1 MDENETASQ
10 EQYDSSTSDSEEDGK
25 MAQFSPETGLTN
37 VGPPVTKR
45 ARYQHDD
52 DEDRDNQYADIEK
65 GMREED
71 YDEYPDEGSASEL
84 DDKEEYDPEDAD
96 EEEKDGE
103 VTVEKV
109 SSFDGSRAITP
120 RSLTKSSDLGIHDI
134 AHRS

>member
-10 EQYDSSTSDSEEDGK
+10 EQYDSSPSDSEEDGK

-45 ARYQHDD
+45 ARYHHDD

-84 DDKEEYDPEDAD
+84 DDKEEYDPKDAD
-96 EEEKDGE
+96 EEEKDEE
-103 VTVEKV
+103 VTIEKV
-109 SSFDGSRAITP
+109 ITLADSCTVAQVTHVIFRP
-120 RSLTKSSDLGIHDI
+120 RHP
-134 AHRS
+134 